1 MKVKDKR
8 LHRKIRIRK
17 KISGTS
23 AVPRLA
29 VFKSNNNIYVQAI
42 DDLNQVTLA
51 SASTLSKEIKSKNLS
66 NESAKEVGELLGSKL
81 KDLKIKSPYNTYLNK
96 GLPPGPINNPGIE
109 SIKAALYPAETDYI
123 YFVARGDGYHTF
135 SKTKEEHNLAKRKFQ
150 KIRRQLKKQQAK
162 KDNT

>member
-17 KISGTS
+17 KIFGTS

-81 KDLKIKSPYNTYLNK
+81 KDLKIKSAVFDRGGYIYHGRVKSLADGVRDK
-96 GLPPGPINNPGIE
+96 GIE
-109 SIKAALYPAETDYI
+109 
-123 YFVARGDGYHTF
+123 F
-135 SKTKEEHNLAKRKFQ
+135 
-150 KIRRQLKKQQAK
+150 
-162 KDNT
+162 

>member
-23 AVPRLA
+23 KVPRLA

-66 NESAKEVGELLGSKL
+66 NQSAKEVGELLGEKL
-81 KDLKIKSPYNTYLNK
+81 KNLKIKSAVFDRGGYIYHGRVKSLADGIRDK
-96 GLPPGPINNPGIE
+96 GIE
-109 SIKAALYPAETDYI
+109 
-123 YFVARGDGYHTF
+123 F
-135 SKTKEEHNLAKRKFQ
+135 
-150 KIRRQLKKQQAK
+150 
-162 KDNT
+162 